1 MMKKRFLKGLGT
13 LTLVMLLGA
22 CSSIAAKLKPSKQV
36 AQPRTDAEGSIQVGN
51 LTRIYDLHV
60 PSSYN
65 SQKAVPLVLVFHGA
79 SSDGKAM
86 EQMTGFSRLAE
97 QEGFIAVYPD
107 AINQHWDARRRN
119 MPETTNDVGFISA
132 LIDKLDE
139 KYNIDR
145 QRIYATG
152 FSNGGMFTQRV
163 ACELSDKVAAVSIV
177 AATMPEN
184 LSQTCQPTKPVPV
197 LLMHGTND
205 ALIPYGPPGKALLSL
220 ADTVKFWS
228 NHNQCSADRQ
238 SKSLPDVAQVRLET
252 YQNCANKTDV
262 MLYTIEGGGHSW
274 AGADAAETTGSSQQ
288 MDATEVIWDFFSK
301 HSARLEQS

>member
-1 MMKKRFLKGLGT
+1 MKKRWLKGFGT
-13 LTLVMLLGA
+13 LALVMLLGA

-36 AQPRTDAEGSIQVGN
+36 AQPRTDAEGSLQVGN
-51 LTRIYDLHV
+51 LTRLYDLHV

-79 SSDGKAM
+79 SGDGKAM
-86 EQMTGFSRLAE
+86 EQMTGFSQLAE

-107 AINQHWDARRRN
+107 GINQHWDARRRN

-139 KYNIDR
+139 EYNIDR

-152 FSNGGMFTQRV
+152 FSNGGMFTHRL
-163 ACELSDKVAAVSIV
+163 ACELSDKIAAVSIV

-184 LSQTCQPTKPVPV
+184 LSQTCQPTKSVPV
-197 LLMHGTND
+197 LLMHGTDD

-228 NHNQCSADRQ
+228 NHNQCSVDGQ
-238 SKSLPDVAQVRLET
+238 NKSLPDFAQVRLET
-252 YQNCANKTDV
+252 YQNCASKTDV
-262 MLYTIEGGGHSW
+262 VLYTIEGGGHSW
-274 AGADAAETTGSSQQ
+274 PGADAADSSQQ
-288 MDATEVIWDFFSK
+288 MSATEVIWDFFSK
-301 HSARLEQS
+301 HSARIAQS